1 VYVPAHSNCVI
12 LVRRGNPTQLLQRHG
27 DLVGETLWR
36 RGEAVILPGDTPSFW
51 RSSAVRDNIHID
63 LAPAWLQR
71 AAGGDVALGQCF
83 GRKDPVLAAFAD
95 LLLASLDNNASLQPT
110 FGEHIA
116 MGIAI
121 HLVENYALPGE
132 RPRTGAT
139 LTSRQMRQITDAV
152 MAGLHEPWPVARL
165 ADIAGLS
172 PFHFARAFKVSFG
185 ATPHAWVHFQ
195 RMELAARLVRDSR
208 KPLLEIA
215 LLTGH
220 PSAAHFSHAFR
231 RHWGVTPSDY
241 RRS

>member
-1 VYVPAHSNCVI
+1 M
-12 LVRRGNPTQLLQRHG
+12 G
-27 DLVGETLWR
+27 
-36 RGEAVILPGDTPSFW
+36 
-51 RSSAVRDNIHID
+51 
-63 LAPAWLQR
+63 
-71 AAGGDVALGQCF
+71 AGA
-83 GRKDPVLAAFAD
+83 
-95 LLLASLDNNASLQPT
+95 
-110 FGEHIA
+110 
-116 MGIAI
+116 
-121 HLVENYALPGE
+121 
-132 RPRTGAT
+132 
-139 LTSRQMRQITDAV
+139 LTSRQMRQLTEAV

-172 PFHFARAFKVSFG
+172 PFHFARAFKMSFG

-195 RMELAARLVRDSR
+195 RMELAARLVRDTR